1 MKLKRIIGNFMV
13 SPFHSKGQAALVLFV
28 FSYVL
33 IAINSKWG
41 FWGVVLAPD
50 FFPAFLFTLFMAT
63 SFAIYA
69 HELNAKLVL
78 KYGST
83 ARMKLIFYQF
93 CWGVMLPI
101 GLELVSVEFYFYLK
115 DESILTNNFFSID
128 FILVVT
134 FILLVNAVY
143 SFANKN
149 RKERLQI
156 RERYKHKVIPA
167 LKDLSNLRS
176 LHRLALIKN
185 APVSLNEIN
194 LKDLALGSG
203 QIACIYK
210 LNELITIHYFNNSFE
225 HTTTPITK
233 LMEGLDPNEYTKINP
248 YCIYHRLL
256 IFSFKEIAPSRRL
269 YLTLRHPFNHFTH
282 DYQRIVSQ
290 GVAVYFKKWM
300 KG

>member
-1 MKLKRIIGNFMV
+1 MKLKRIIGNFMD
-13 SPFHSKGQAALVLFV
+13 SPFHSKGQALLVLFV

-50 FFPAFLFTLFMAT
+50 FLPAFLFTLFMAT

-78 KYGST
+78 KYGR
-83 ARMKLIFYQF
+83 AAHMKLLFYQF
-93 CWGVMLPI
+93 CWGVILPI
-101 GLELVSVEFYFYLK
+101 ALELAAVEFYFYLK
-115 DESILTNNFFSID
+115 EESIFSNNFFNID
-128 FILVVT
+128 FILVVS

-149 RKERLQI
+149 RKERLLI
-156 RERYKHKVIPA
+156 RERYKYKVIPA

-194 LKDLALGSG
+194 LKDLQLTSN

-210 LNELITIHYFNNSFE
+210 LNELITIHYFNNTLE

-233 LMEGLDPNEYTKINP
+233 LLEGLDPNEYIKINP
-248 YCIYHRLL
+248 YCVYHRLL
-256 IFSFKEIAPSRRL
+256 IFSFEEIPPSRRL
-269 YLTLRHPFNHFTH
+269 YLTLRHPFNHFMH

-290 GVAVYFKKWM
+290 SVAASFKKWM
-300 KG
+300 RG